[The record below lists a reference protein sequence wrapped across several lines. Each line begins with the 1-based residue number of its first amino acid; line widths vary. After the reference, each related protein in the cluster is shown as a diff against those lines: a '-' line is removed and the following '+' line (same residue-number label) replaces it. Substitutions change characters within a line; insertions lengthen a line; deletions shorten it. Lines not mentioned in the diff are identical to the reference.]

1 MARAS
6 AEPSVEK
13 LMEDLRRVVV
23 DVEGLVKA
31 TAGQA
36 GERLGEARA
45 KAEETLR
52 AARTRLSE
60 LEESARE
67 KAVEAA
73 GEADRLVRD
82 NPWQAVGI
90 AAGVAFLLG
99 ILVSRR

>member
-36 GERLGEARA
+36 GEKLGEARA
-45 KAEETLR
+45 KAEDTLR
-52 AARTRLSE
+52 AARERLAD
-60 LEESARE
+60 LEEQARE

>member
-6 AEPSVEK
+6 AEPSVDK

-45 KAEETLR
+45 KAEDTLR
-52 AARTRLSE
+52 AARARLSE
-60 LEESARE
+60 LEETARE

>member
-36 GERLGEARA
+36 GEKLGEARA
-45 KAEETLR
+45 KAEDTLR
-52 AARTRLSE
+52 AARERLAD
-60 LEESARE
+60 LEEQARD